1 MKKVLL
7 VATVQS
13 HICQFH
19 KPLVKMLH
27 DHGCEVHVA
36 ARNNLAVKN
45 GLKLDFVDKV
55 FDVPFERSPLSRKNI
70 KAYKQLKQIIESE
83 HYDVVHTNTPVG
95 GVAGRL
101 AARNARR
108 NGCQVIYTAHGFHLF
123 QGGPKKNWL
132 VYYPIEKLMCRYTDE
147 LITITEEDYL
157 LAQKDFSVSASR
169 IHSIGAN
176 TAKYFVP
183 SQNEI
188 VSLRSELGISSAKNI
203 IICTGEL
210 NANKNQITLIH
221 AMKKVVSQNPDTL
234 LLLAGNGPNQENL
247 QSAITS
253 NGLDPYI
260 TMLGYRTD
268 LERFVRASDV
278 VVSCSFREGM
288 PMNIIE
294 GMLCQK
300 PVIASINRGHKELV
314 HDGENGFLLEALD
327 EDGFTDRIL
336 QLLNDS
342 ELRQRMGCTGR
353 ASVQEYV
360 DSSVYTELEEI
371 YRKRKI
377 L

>member
-1 MKKVLL
+1 
-7 VATVQS
+7 
-13 HICQFH
+13 
-19 KPLVKMLH
+19 
-27 DHGCEVHVA
+27 
-36 ARNNLAVKN
+36 
-45 GLKLDFVDKV
+45 
-55 FDVPFERSPLSRKNI
+55 
-70 KAYKQLKQIIESE
+70 
-83 HYDVVHTNTPVG
+83 
-95 GVAGRL
+95 
-101 AARNARR
+101 
-108 NGCQVIYTAHGFHLF
+108 
-123 QGGPKKNWL
+123 
-132 VYYPIEKLMCRYTDE
+132 
-147 LITITEEDYL
+147 
-157 LAQKDFSVSASR
+157 
-169 IHSIGAN
+169 
-176 TAKYFVP
+176 
-183 SQNEI
+183 
-188 VSLRSELGISSAKNI
+188 
-203 IICTGEL
+203 
-210 NANKNQITLIH
+210 
-221 AMKKVVSQNPDTL
+221 
-234 LLLAGNGPNQENL
+234 
-247 QSAITS
+247 
-253 NGLDPYI
+253 
-260 TMLGYRTD
+260 MLGYRTD